1 MFDGVLGGWRIATTR
16 FTAVSVACVGMLGA
30 LAPALAIAAEEDEPT
45 EYSTGVTIGLI
56 VVFVIGIGVL
66 IWFVDRAEKRKKAA
80 LTGAME
86 EYASERRLTY
96 EGDDDLPTTTPLL
109 DKRGRSRGT
118 VSGELAPG
126 LRGQLTNYSFTEGSG
141 RSKRT
146 FNYAA
151 ILASMP
157 ELGGARFYCF
167 RRESFGVFE
176 GISDR
181 ITAFQTLELE
191 SSKFNSVYRLMVRDE
206 ASMVALRQLFPPS
219 FIDYMTERV
228 PPGFWFEVEGG
239 SLLGAMRGE
248 HWRTP
253 QHLDALI
260 VATDSVARH
269 IREDLSQRAGL
280 RAATTGPPPPPV
292 VGGEPPPPPPPPPR

>member
-1 MFDGVLGGWRIATTR
+1 MAAIAAALVL
-16 FTAVSVACVGMLGA
+16 
-30 LAPALAIAAEEDEPT
+30 LAPALALAAEEDGPN
-45 EYSTGVTIGLI
+45 EYGTGVTIGLI

-66 IWFVDRAEKRKKAA
+66 IWFVNRAEKEKKAA
-80 LTGAME
+80 LTKAMQD
-86 EYASERRLTY
+86 YAAQRGLTY
-96 EGDDDLPTTTPLL
+96 EGDGDLPTTTPLL

-126 LRGQLTNYSFTEGSG
+126 FSGQLTNYSFTEGGG

-146 FNYAA
+146 YNYAT
-151 ILASMP
+151 ILAPMP
-157 ELGGARFYCF
+157 ELGAARFYCF

-191 SSKFNSVYRLMVRDE
+191 SHKFNSIYRLMVRDE

-219 FIDYMTERV
+219 FIDYLTERV

-239 SLLGAMRGE
+239 SLMGAMRGE
-248 HWRTP
+248 HWRYP
-253 QHLDALI
+253 QRLDSLI

-280 RAATTGPPPPPV
+280 RAATEGPSPTPPAARRD
-292 VGGEPPPPPPPPPR
+292 EPPPPPPPPPS